1 MTDEHLY
8 QATSV
13 SVAGRAI
20 LIEGASGTGKSSLAL
35 ALIDRGATLVGDD
48 GTALSVRDGQLWAA
62 PPRHTAGLMEV
73 RNLGIVPMPCTE
85 APAALI
91 LRLDPTAPRFIEQ
104 AETIEFLGV
113 RLPLIVLWPD
123 SPVLTLRAEMALRQY
138 GLPGSGTGT

>member
-1 MTDEHLY
+1 VTDEHLY

>member
-1 MTDEHLY
+1 
-8 QATSV
+8 
-13 SVAGRAI
+13 
-20 LIEGASGTGKSSLAL
+20 
-35 ALIDRGATLVGDD
+35 
-48 GTALSVRDGQLWAA
+48 
-62 PPRHTAGLMEV
+62 MEV

>member
-85 APAALI
+85 APAVLI

>member
-62 PPRHTAGLMEV
+62 PPRRTAGLMEV

>member
-1 MTDEHLY
+1 MTDEYLH

-13 SVAGRAI
+13 ALGGRAI

-48 GTALSVRDGQLWAA
+48 GTALSLRAGQLWAA

-85 APAALI
+85 AAVALT
-91 LRLDPTAPRFIEQ
+91 LRLDPDAPRFIER
-104 AETIEFLGV
+104 AETVEFLGI
-113 RLPLIVLWPD
+113 RIPLITLWPD
-123 SPVLTLRAEMALRQY
+123 SPVLALRAEMALHHY
-138 GLPGSGTGT
+138 GVPGSGTAG

>member
-13 SVAGRAI
+13 ALAGRAI

-62 PPRHTAGLMEV
+62 PPRHTSGLMEV

-85 APAALI
+85 ACASLV

-113 RLPLIVLWPD
+113 RLPLIALWPD
-123 SPVLTLRAEMALRQY
+123 SPVLALRAEMALRHY